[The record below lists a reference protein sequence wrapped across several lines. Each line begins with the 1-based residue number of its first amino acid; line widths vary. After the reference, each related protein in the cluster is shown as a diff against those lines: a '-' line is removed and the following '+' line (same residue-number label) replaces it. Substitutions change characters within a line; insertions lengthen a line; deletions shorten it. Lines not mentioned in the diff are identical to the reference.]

1 MAIATLT
8 EGNKYDT
15 THLSTIVI
23 DLLTKKNAILQN
35 LPFEELMGNS
45 LTYDQITTDSTASF
59 YAPGGTWSESTHVI
73 TQQTVTLKILGGD
86 VDIDNFLSRTR
97 GRINVTQTAL
107 QNKVKAIKNKFME
120 TFYYGDDS
128 SDANAFDGLQVLMTS
143 TTYNTV
149 HAGSSTGSA
158 LSINKVRSAID
169 LNYADG
175 IELIVMSKLMRR
187 SISTYFDSI
196 GDKLQ
201 PVNAP
206 RFGGFVPGFD
216 GIPIVT
222 DDFILDTET
231 AASGAYSASTGGGN
245 TTIFLLNFGP
255 QACCG
260 VQGSNQVET
269 QELGQLETKD
279 ATRYR
284 IKWYTGLKLED
295 LRSCGKVDGV
305 DADGTVTA

>member
-15 THLSTIVI
+15 THLSTVVI
-23 DLLTKKNAILQN
+23 DLLTKKDPILEN
-35 LPFEELMGNS
+35 LLFEELMGNS
-45 LTYDQITTDSTASF
+45 LTYDQITTDSGAKF
-59 YAPGGTWSESTHVI
+59 YAPGDTWIESTHVI

-107 QNKVKAIKNKFME
+107 TNKVKAIKNKFME

-128 SDANAFDGLQVLMTS
+128 SDANSFDGLQVLMTS

-149 HAGSSTGSA
+149 HAGSGTGTA

-169 LNYADG
+169 LAMVDSIKLMVG
-175 IELIVMSKLMRR
+175 SKLMRR

-201 PVNAP
+201 PTNAP
-206 RFGGFVPGFD
+206 MFGGFVPSID
-216 GIPIVT
+216 GIPFLT
-222 DDFILDTET
+222 SDFVLDTET
-231 AASGAYSASTGGGN
+231 AASGAYTASTGGGN
-245 TTIFLLNFGP
+245 TTLFLLNFSP

-269 QELGQLETKD
+269 EELGQLETKD

-295 LRSCGKVDGV
+295 LRSCAKVDGI